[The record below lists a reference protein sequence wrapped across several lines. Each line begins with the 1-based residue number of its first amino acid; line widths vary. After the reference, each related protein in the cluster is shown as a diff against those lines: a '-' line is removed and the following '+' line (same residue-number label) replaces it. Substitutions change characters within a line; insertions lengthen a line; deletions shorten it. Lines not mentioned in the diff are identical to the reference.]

1 MNKTWKR
8 QVFRHTALYTAILMF
23 SHTGG
28 GGGAQAQTQTQ
39 THKYA
44 IVMNGQNLPEVKWG
58 QDYKKLA
65 QKSNERQF
73 THTTNFHIKKNVTL
87 SFNNIDEVVA
97 EKKDVVVFGT
107 ATYLPPYG
115 KVSGFDA
122 DKLKKRGDA
131 LGWIKTTKPGLVGY
145 SYEGVTCQNN
155 YNNASSGCPEL
166 IYKTQFSF
174 GQQGLKKK
182 TTGGL
187 DIAEDKS
194 RDNSP
199 IYKLQDYPGLGV
211 SFNLSSESLVK
222 SIKYNKII
230 SSFSE
235 GVTQQNGTQNQHKDK
250 NLVYTTG
257 DYQYKNKYSSRYV
270 GQNEHSA
277 IAFYLNA
284 KLHLLDKKNIKN
296 IAQGKT
302 VNLGTLK
309 SYVEPTAEWKNKR
322 QNYFQGNWTF
332 EDKGTVSVK
341 LKLPEVKAGRCVN
354 KNNPNP
360 NAKAPSPALTAPALW
375 FGPVQNG
382 KVQMYSA
389 SVSTYPDSSSSQIF
403 LQNLSRK
410 DDTSKPGRYSL
421 KPLSTSEIKSKEP
434 NFTGRQTIIR
444 LDGRVQQIKLGQSN
458 NEVVGF
464 NGNSNNATFGIV
476 SEGSF
481 MPDTS
486 EWKKVLLPWTV
497 RVFAD
502 DSKFKEFNKEE
513 KDNKPKY
520 SQKYRSRDNG
530 KRERNLGDIVNS
542 PIVAVGGYLATSA
555 NDGMVHIFKK
565 GNGGDERNYSLKLSY
580 IPGTMPRKDI
590 ENKDS
595 TLAKE
600 LRAFAE
606 KGYVG
611 DRYGVDGG
619 FVLRQVNLNGKDHVF
634 MFGAMGFGGR
644 GAYALDL
651 TKADGSDPTK
661 ASLFDVKDNG
671 NNGNN
676 GNNRVELGY
685 TVGTPQIGKTHNG
698 KYAAFLASGYATKK
712 IDDPTNKTALYVY
725 DLENNGNLIKKIE
738 VKDGKGGLSSPT
750 LVDKDLDGT
759 VDIAYAGDRG
769 GKMYRFDLSG
779 QSPDQWTV
787 RPIFEGTKPITSAPA
802 ISQLKDKR
810 VVIFG
815 TGSDLSEED
824 VDNMEEQYIYGIFDD
839 DTATTGTVNFSGSGG
854 GLLEQVLS
862 RDNDN
867 KTLFLTDYKRS
878 DGSGSKGW
886 VVKLKDGQ
894 RVTVKPTV
902 VLRTAFVTIRK
913 YNDGGCG
920 AETAILGINTADG
933 GKLTK
938 KSARPIVP
946 DANKDVAQYSGHKQ
960 TTKGKSIPIGCMQKG
975 NEIVCPNGYVY
986 DKPVNVR
993 YLDEKKTDGFS
1004 TTADGDAGGSGIDPA
1019 GKRSG
1024 KNNRCFSQKGVRT
1037 LLMNDLDSLDITGPT
1052 CGMKRISWRE
1062 VFY

>member
-1 MNKTWKR
+1 
-8 QVFRHTALYTAILMF
+8 
-23 SHTGG
+23 GG
-28 GGGAQAQTQTQ
+28 GGGAQAE
-39 THKYA
+39 THNYA
-44 IVMNGQNLPEVKWG
+44 IVMNEQNQLKVK
-58 QDYKKLA
+58 
-65 QKSNERQF
+65 QKGSYSTLREKDRERKFIYNKGWQGGGSVF
-73 THTTNFHIKKNVTL
+73 FDNTDTL
-87 SFNNIDEVVA
+87 VSRQSGTA
-97 EKKDVVVFGT
+97 VFGT

-122 DKLKKRGDA
+122 NALKERNNAVDWIHTTRAGLAGYAYTNVICRSHQCPQLVYKTRFSFDNPDLAKRG
-131 LGWIKTTKPGLVGY
+131 
-145 SYEGVTCQNN
+145 
-155 YNNASSGCPEL
+155 
-166 IYKTQFSF
+166 
-174 GQQGLKKK
+174 
-182 TTGGL
+182 GGL
-187 DIAEDKS
+187 DRHTEPS
-194 RDNSP
+194 RDNSL
-199 IYKLQDYPGLGV
+199 IYKLKDHPWLGV
-211 SFNLSSESLVK
+211 SFNLGSENTVKNSQSSSRL
-222 SIKYNKII
+222 I

-235 GVTQQNGTQNQHKDK
+235 DNNNQTI
-250 NLVYTTG
+250 VSTTENHPISLG
-257 DYQYKNKYSSRYV
+257 DRQR
-270 GQNEHSA
+270 EHTA
-277 IAFYLNA
+277 VAYYLNA
-284 KLHLLDKKNIKN
+284 KLHLLDKKGIKD
-296 IAQGKT
+296 ITGKT
-302 VNLGTLK
+302 VRLGVLK
-309 SYVEPTAEWKNKR
+309 PSIDVKTQRTGLGGLLGFHAKWDIKDTGQIPVEL
-322 QNYFQGNWTF
+322 G
-332 EDKGTVSVK
+332 
-341 LKLPEVKAGRCVN
+341 LPQIKAGRCIN
-354 KNNPNP
+354 KPNPNP
-360 NAKAPSPALTAPALW
+360 KAQALSPALTAPALW

-434 NFTGRQTIIR
+434 TFTGRQTVIR
-444 LDGRVQQIKLGQSN
+444 LDGGVQQIKLQG
-458 NEVVGF
+458 NEVTSFNVN
-464 NGNSNNATFGIV
+464 NGNNTFGIV
-476 SEGSF
+476 KDLGVD
-481 MPDTS
+481 PDAS

-497 RVFAD
+497 RASND
-502 DSKFKEFNKEE
+502 DNQFKTINQQLNQQKIQ
-513 KDNKPKY
+513 Y
-520 SQKYRSRDNG
+520 SQRYRIRDNG
-530 KRERNLGDIVNS
+530 NRDLGDIVNS
-542 PIVAVGGYLATSA
+542 PIVAVGEYLATSA
-555 NDGMVHIFKK
+555 NDGMVHIFKQS
-565 GNGGDERNYSLKLSY
+565 GGDKRSYNLKLSY
-580 IPGTMPRKDI
+580 IPGTMPRQYFD
-590 ENKDS
+590 NDTSALKDS

-600 LRAFAE
+600 LRTFAE

-619 FVLRQVNLNGKDHVF
+619 FVLRRITDDQDKQKHFF
-634 MFGAMGFGGR
+634 MFGAMGLGGR

-651 TKADGSDPTK
+651 TKADSNNPT
-661 ASLFDVKDNG
+661 AVSLFDVKNG

-676 GNNRVELGY
+676 SNNSNNSVQLGY

-698 KYAAFLASGYATKK
+698 KYAAFLASGYATKD
-712 IDDPTNKTALYVY
+712 INNGDNKTALYVY
-725 DLENNGNLIKKIE
+725 DLESNNGTPIAKIE
-738 VKDGKGGLSSPT
+738 VPNGKGGLSSPT

-769 GKMYRFDLSG
+769 GNMYRFDLSS

-815 TGSDLSEED
+815 TGSDLSEDD
-824 VDNMEEQYIYGIFDD
+824 VDNTDEQHIYGIFDD
-839 DTATTGTVNFSGSGG
+839 DTATTGSVNFSGTGG
-854 GLLEQVLS
+854 GLLEQHLTQE
-862 RDNDN
+862 N

-886 VVKLKDGQ
+886 MVKLQPGQ

-913 YNDGGCG
+913 YKDNGCG

-946 DANKDVAQYSGHKQ
+946 EANTAVAQYSGHKQ
-960 TTKGKSIPIGCMQKG
+960 TAKGKSIPIGCMWKN
-975 NEIVCPNGYVY
+975 NETVCPNGYVY

>member
-1 MNKTWKR
+1 
-8 QVFRHTALYTAILMF
+8 MF

-28 GGGAQAQTQTQ
+28 GAQAQTS
-39 THKYA
+39 KYA
-44 IVMNGQNLPEVKWG
+44 IIMNEGNQLEVKRNGQYSTIK
-58 QDYKKLA
+58 DKDR
-65 QKSNERQF
+65 EREY
-73 THTTNFHIKKNVTL
+73 THHNHRQGGGSV
-87 SFNNIDEVVA
+87 SFNNSDELVSRQSGTA
-97 EKKDVVVFGT
+97 VFGT

-115 KVSGFDA
+115 KVSDFDA
-122 DKLKKRGDA
+122 DGLKERNNA
-131 LGWIKTTKPGLVGY
+131 AGWIRTTRIALAGY
-145 SYEGVTCQNN
+145 SYADVVCRS
-155 YNNASSGCPEL
+155 NAGCPKL
-166 IYKTQFSF
+166 VYKTQFSF
-174 GQQGLKKK
+174 DNPDLEK
-182 TTGGL
+182 TGGVL
-187 DIAEDKS
+187 DRHTEPS

-199 IYKLQDYPGLGV
+199 IYKLKDHPWLGV
-211 SFNLSSESLVK
+211 SFNLGAEGTAKNGKVTNKLV
-222 SIKYNKII
+222 
-230 SSFSE
+230 SSFDEKNS
-235 GVTQQNGTQNQHKDK
+235 NN
-250 NLVYTTG
+250 NLVYTTESG
-257 DYQYKNKYSSRYV
+257 DISLGNRDRETTAMAY
-270 GQNEHSA
+270 
-277 IAFYLNA
+277 YLNA
-284 KLHLLDKKNIKN
+284 KLHLLDKKQIQNITD
-296 IAQGKT
+296 KT
-302 VNLGTLK
+302 VQLGVLK
-309 SYVEPTAEWKNKR
+309 PSIDVR
-322 QNYFQGNWTF
+322 QGNKGIAGILSFWTKW
-332 EDKGTVSVK
+332 DIKDTGQIPVK
-341 LKLPEVKAGRCVN
+341 LKLPQVKAGRCIN
-354 KNNPNP
+354 KANPNP

-382 KVQMYSA
+382 KAEMYSA
-389 SVSTYPDSSSSQIF
+389 SVSTYPDSSSSRIF
-403 LQNLSRK
+403 LQNLKRK
-410 DDTSKPGRYSL
+410 TDHSKPGRHSL
-421 KPLSTSEIKSKEP
+421 ADLSASDIQSKEP
-434 NFTGRQTIIR
+434 TFTGRQTVIR
-444 LDGRVQQIKLGQSN
+444 LDGGVQQIKLSRN
-458 NEVVGF
+458 NDEVVNF
-464 NGNSNNATFGIV
+464 NVNNGKNDTFGIV

-481 MPDTS
+481 MPDAS

-497 RVFAD
+497 RASND
-502 DSKFKEFNKEE
+502 DGRFNTFNKEE
-513 KDNKPKY
+513 NNGKPKY
-520 SQKYRSRDNG
+520 SQKYRSRDNNN
-530 KRERNLGDIVNS
+530 RDLGDIVNS

-565 GNGGDERNYSLKLSY
+565 NGGGDDRNYSLKLSY

-590 ENKDS
+590 QSQDS

-619 FVLRQVNLNGKDHVF
+619 FVLRQYKDRVF

-651 TKADGSDPTK
+651 SKADSNDPK
-661 ASLFDVKDNG
+661 NASLFDVKNG
-671 NNGNN
+671 DSSA
-676 GNNRVELGY
+676 ELGY

-725 DLENNGNLIKKIE
+725 DLENNGTLIRKIE

-750 LVDKDLDGT
+750 LVDKDLDGI

-769 GKMYRFDLSG
+769 GSMYRFDLSNDNP
-779 QSPDQWTV
+779 SSWTV
-787 RPIFEGTKPITSAPA
+787 RTIFQGTKPITSAPA

-824 VDNMEEQYIYGIFDD
+824 VDNTDEQYIYGIFDD
-839 DTATTGTVNFSGSGG
+839 DTAASNVDVKLKGLGG
-854 GLLEQVLS
+854 GLLEQVLEQK
-862 RDNDN
+862 D

-878 DGSGSKGW
+878 DGSGDKGW
-886 VVKLKDGQ
+886 VVKLEAGQ

-946 DANKDVAQYSGHKQ
+946 EANTAVAQYSGHKQ
-960 TTKGKSIPIGCMQKG
+960 TAKGKSIPIGCMQKG
-975 NEIVCPNGYVY
+975 NGIACPNGYVY

-1062 VFY
+1062 VFF

>member
-1 MNKTWKR
+1 MN
-8 QVFRHTALYTAILMF
+8 A
-23 SHTGG
+23 
-28 GGGAQAQTQTQ
+28 
-39 THKYA
+39 
-44 IVMNGQNLPEVKWG
+44 QNLPEVKWG
-58 QDYKKLA
+58 DQYQSLTH
-65 QKSNERQF
+65 KSNEREVI
-73 THTTNFHIKKNVTL
+73 HTSGFGLAKKSISF
-87 SFNNIDEVVA
+87 SFNNTDEVVA
-97 EKKDVVVFGT
+97 EKKDTVVFGA

-115 KVSGFDA
+115 KVSGFDTA
-122 DKLKKRGDA
+122 KLTERKNA
-131 LGWIKTTKPGLVGY
+131 LDQIGTTKTGLVGY
-145 SYEGVTCQNN
+145 SYEGSTC
-155 YNNASSGCPEL
+155 SSGGCPTVA
-166 IYKTQFSF
+166 YRTQFTF
-174 GQQGLKKK
+174 GNSSLAKK
-182 TTGGL
+182 TNGGGL
-187 DIAEDKS
+187 DIYEDKS

-199 IYKLQDYPGLGV
+199 IYKLKDHPWLGV
-211 SFNLSSESLVK
+211 SFNLGGESSFKPKRQGSLV
-222 SIKYNKII
+222 

-235 GVTQQNGTQNQHKDK
+235 DVTQQNGAGSQHKDK
-250 NLVYTTG
+250 NLVYTTD
-257 DYQYKNKYSSRYV
+257 DYKSQNNKNHQDKHHAV
-270 GQNEHSA
+270 
-277 IAFYLNA
+277 AFYLNA
-284 KLHLLDKKNIKN
+284 KLHLLDKKHIKN
-296 IAQGKT
+296 IVQGKT

-309 SYVEPTAEWKNKR
+309 TRIEPTEAWKK
-322 QNYFQGNWTF
+322 QNNNFFSGSWTY
-332 EDKGTVSVK
+332 EEKGLVSVK
-341 LKLPEVKAGRCVN
+341 LKLPEVKAGRCIN
-354 KNNPNP
+354 ANNPNKST
-360 NAKAPSPALTAPALW
+360 KAPSPALTAPALW

-389 SVSTYPDSSSSQIF
+389 SVSTYPDSSSSRIF
-403 LQNLSRK
+403 LQNLKRK
-410 DDTSKPGRYSL
+410 NDPNKPGRYSL
-421 KPLSTSEIKSKEP
+421 ADLSENEIKSKEP
-434 NFTGRQTIIR
+434 SFTSRQTVIR
-444 LDGRVQQIKLGQSN
+444 LDKGVHQIKLQG
-458 NEVVGF
+458 NEVANF
-464 NGNSNNATFGIV
+464 NGNDGKNDTFGIV

-481 MPDTS
+481 MPDAS

-497 RVFAD
+497 RASND
-502 DSKFKEFNKEE
+502 DGQFNTFNKEE
-513 KDNKPKY
+513 KDGKPKY

-530 KRERNLGDIVNS
+530 KHERNLGDIVNS
-542 PIVAVGGYLATSA
+542 PIVAVGEYLATSA

-590 ENKDS
+590 QNTES

-606 KGYVG
+606 KSYVG

-619 FVLRQVNLNGKDHVF
+619 FVLRKVERNGKDHVF

-651 TKADGSDPTK
+651 SKIDSGNGNLADV
-661 ASLFDVKDNG
+661 SLFDVKHDKNG
-671 NNGNN
+671 NNG
-676 GNNRVELGY
+676 VKLGY
-685 TVGTPQIGKTHNG
+685 TVGTPQIGKTHDG
-698 KYAAFLASGYATKK
+698 KYAAFLASGYATKD
-712 IDDPTNKTALYVY
+712 ITSGDNKTALYVY
-725 DLENNGNLIKKIE
+725 DLESSGTLIKKIE
-738 VKDGKGGLSSPT
+738 VPGGKGGLSSPT

-769 GKMYRFDLSG
+769 GSMYRFDLSN
-779 QSPDQWTV
+779 QDPNQWSV
-787 RPIFEGTKPITSAPA
+787 RAIFEDTKPITSAPA

-815 TGSDLSEED
+815 TGSDLSEDD
-824 VDNMEEQYIYGIFDD
+824 VLSTSEQYIYGIFDD
-839 DTATTGTVNFSGSGG
+839 DTVANNVNVKLSGLGG
-854 GLLEQVLS
+854 GLLEQELKQE
-862 RDNDN
+862 D

-886 VVKLKDGQ
+886 VVKLKGGQ

-902 VLRTAFVTIRK
+902 VLRTAFVTIHK
-913 YNDGGCG
+913 YTGTDKCG

-946 DANKDVAQYSGHKQ
+946 AENQAVAQYSGHK
-960 TTKGKSIPIGCMQKG
+960 KGINGKSIPIGCMQKG

>member
-1 MNKTWKR
+1 MNKTLKR
-8 QVFRHTALYTAILMF
+8 QVFRHTALYAAILMF

-28 GGGAQAQTQTQ
+28 GGGAMAQTRQ
-39 THKYA
+39 YA
-44 IVMNGQNLPEVKWG
+44 IIMNAQNQPEVRQNGQ
-58 QDYKKLA
+58 Y
-65 QKSNERQF
+65 S
-73 THTTNFHIKKNVTL
+73 TL
-87 SFNNIDEVVA
+87 REKDRKRKYIHHNYTQGGSSVSFDNSDELVSQQSGTA
-97 EKKDVVVFGT
+97 VFGT

-115 KVSGFDA
+115 KVSGFD
-122 DKLKKRGDA
+122 DKRLKERGNA
-131 LGWIKTTKPGLVGY
+131 VNWIHTTHPGLIGY
-145 SYEGVTCQNN
+145 SYAGVVCRDST
-155 YNNASSGCPEL
+155 GCPKL
-166 IYKTQFSF
+166 VYKTRFSF
-174 GQQGLKKK
+174 DNPDLAK
-182 TTGGL
+182 TGGVL
-187 DIAEDKS
+187 NRHTEPS
-194 RDNSP
+194 RENSP
-199 IYKLQDYPGLGV
+199 IYKLKDHPWLGV
-211 SFNLSSESLVK
+211 SFNLSAEGTAKDGKTINKLV
-222 SIKYNKII
+222 
-230 SSFSE
+230 SSFNENNNNQTIVSTTE
-235 GVTQQNGTQNQHKDK
+235 GSPIS
-250 NLVYTTG
+250 LG
-257 DYQYKNKYSSRYV
+257 D
-270 GQNEHSA
+270 GQREHTA
-277 IAFYLNA
+277 MAYYLNA
-284 KLHLLDKKNIKN
+284 KLHLLDKKQIQNITD
-296 IAQGKT
+296 KT
-302 VNLGTLK
+302 VQLGVLK
-309 SYVEPTAEWKNKR
+309 PSIDVRKGAGLLSYWARWDIKDDGQIP
-322 QNYFQGNWTF
+322 
-332 EDKGTVSVK
+332 VK
-341 LKLPEVKAGRCVN
+341 LDLQQVKAGRCIN
-354 KNNPNP
+354 ANNPNKST
-360 NAKAPSPALTAPALW
+360 KAPSPALTAPALW

-444 LDGRVQQIKLGQSN
+444 LDSGVREIKLDRSN
-458 NEVVGF
+458 EATGL
-464 NGNSNNATFGIV
+464 NGNDGKNETFGIV

-481 MPDTS
+481 MPDAS

-497 RVFAD
+497 RGFAD
-502 DSKFKEFNKEE
+502 DSKFKAFNKE
-513 KDNKPKY
+513 KNNDNKPKY
-520 SQKYRSRDNG
+520 SQKYRSRDSS
-530 KRERNLGDIVNS
+530 KHERDLGDIVNS

-590 ENKDS
+590 QSQES

-619 FVLRQVNLNGKDHVF
+619 FVLRRITDDQDKQKHFF

-651 TKADGSDPTK
+651 SKIDNSNPAGVSM
-661 ASLFDVKDNG
+661 FDVKNDNG
-671 NNGNN
+671 
-676 GNNRVELGY
+676 VKLGY

-698 KYAAFLASGYATKK
+698 KYAAFLASGYATKD
-712 IDDPTNKTALYVY
+712 INNGENKTALYVY
-725 DLENNGNLIKKIE
+725 DLENNNGTPIAKIE

-759 VDIAYAGDRG
+759 IDIAYAGDRS

-779 QSPDQWTV
+779 NDPTKWSV
-787 RPIFEGTKPITSAPA
+787 RTIFEGDKPITSAPA

-824 VDNMEEQYIYGIFDD
+824 VDKKDEQYIYGIFDD
-839 DTATTGTVNFSGSGG
+839 DTETTGNVKVDLKGLGG
-854 GLLEQVLS
+854 GLFEQHLTQE
-862 RDNDN
+862 D

-886 VVKLKDGQ
+886 VVKLNGGQ

-946 DANKDVAQYSGHKQ
+946 EANQAVAQYSGHKK
-960 TTKGKSIPIGCMQKG
+960 TSSGKSIPIGCMEKDNG
-975 NEIVCPNGYVY
+975 IVCPNGYVY

-1004 TTADGDAGGSGIDPA
+1004 TTADGDAGGSGTFKEGKKPA
-1019 GKRSG
+1019 R
-1024 KNNRCFSQKGVRT
+1024 NNRCFSGKGVRT

>member
-1 MNKTWKR
+1 MNKTLKR
-8 QVFRHTALYTAILMF
+8 QVFRHTALYAAILMF

-28 GGGAQAQTQTQ
+28 GGAQAQTS
-39 THKYA
+39 KYA
-44 IVMNGQNLPEVKWG
+44 IIMNERNQLEVKQEG
-58 QDYKKLA
+58 SYSTLREKDR
-65 QKSNERQF
+65 ERKF
-73 THTTNFHIKKNVTL
+73 DFNANRGGGGSVFFDNTDTL
-87 SFNNIDEVVA
+87 VSRQSGTA
-97 EKKDVVVFGT
+97 VFGT

-122 DKLKKRGDA
+122 NALKER
-131 LGWIKTTKPGLVGY
+131 
-145 SYEGVTCQNN
+145 
-155 YNNASSGCPEL
+155 NNAVDWIHTTRAGLAGYAYTNVICRSSDQCPQLVYET
-166 IYKTQFSF
+166 KFAFSNKDLANNA
-174 GQQGLKKK
+174 GR
-182 TTGGL
+182 L
-187 DIAEDKS
+187 DRHSDPS
-194 RDNSP
+194 RENSP
-199 IYKLQDYPGLGV
+199 IYKLKDHPWLGV
-211 SFNLSSESLVK
+211 SFNLGSEGTAKDGKSFNKLV
-222 SIKYNKII
+222 
-230 SSFSE
+230 SSFDENNS
-235 GVTQQNGTQNQHKDK
+235 NQ
-250 NLVYTTG
+250 NLVYTTKGHHISLG
-257 DYQYKNKYSSRYV
+257 DWQR
-270 GQNEHSA
+270 EHTA
-277 IAFYLNA
+277 MAYYLNA
-284 KLHLLDKKNIKN
+284 KLHLLDKKGIKD

-302 VNLGTLK
+302 VDLGTLRPR
-309 SYVEPTAEWKNKR
+309 VEAKVRRGGWNLLNFWTTWKI
-322 QNYFQGNWTF
+322 
-332 EDKGTVSVK
+332 EDKGNITVR
-341 LKLPEVKAGRCVN
+341 LDLPEVKAGRCTN
-354 KNNPNP
+354 AAHPNP
-360 NAKAPSPALTAPALW
+360 KVQALSPALTAPALW

-382 KVQMYSA
+382 KAQMYSA
-389 SVSTYPDSSSSQIF
+389 SVSTYPDSSSSRIF
-403 LQNLSRK
+403 LQNLERK
-410 DDTSKPGRYSL
+410 TDPGRPGRYSL
-421 KPLSTSEIKSKEP
+421 KPLNEAQIKSKEP
-434 NFTGRQTIIR
+434 SFTSRQTIIR
-444 LDGRVQQIKLGQSN
+444 LDGGVHEIKLQG
-458 NEVVGF
+458 NEVANF
-464 NGNSNNATFGIV
+464 NGNDGKNDTFGIV

-481 MPDTS
+481 MPDDS

-520 SQKYRSRDNG
+520 SQKYRSRDTNNG
-530 KRERNLGDIVNS
+530 NRNLGDIINS
-542 PIVAVGGYLATSA
+542 PIVAVGEYLATSA

-590 ENKDS
+590 QSQDS

-619 FVLRQVNLNGKDHVF
+619 FVLREVERDGKTRVF

-651 TKADGSDPTK
+651 TKADGSDPT
-661 ASLFDVKDNG
+661 AVSLFDVKNG
-671 NNGNN
+671 NNGKNSNN
-676 GNNRVELGY
+676 SNNSVQLGY
-685 TVGTPQIGKTHNG
+685 TVGTPQIGKTHDG
-698 KYAAFLASGYATKK
+698 KYAAFLASGYATKD
-712 IDDPTNKTALYVY
+712 INSTENQTALYVY
-725 DLENNGNLIKKIE
+725 DLESSGTLIKKIE
-738 VKDGKGGLSSPT
+738 VPNGKGGLSSPT
-750 LVDKDLDGT
+750 LVDKDLDGM

-769 GKMYRFDLSG
+769 GNMYRFDLSA
-779 QSPDQWTV
+779 QDPNQWSV
-787 RPIFEGTKPITSAPA
+787 RTIFSGNKPITSAPA

-824 VDNMEEQYIYGIFDD
+824 VLSTDEQHIYGIFDN
-839 DTATTGTVNFSGSGG
+839 DTNTGTAQDGQGN
-854 GLLEQVLS
+854 GLLKQVLKK
-862 RDNDN
+862 DGN
-867 KTLFLTDYKRS
+867 TLFLSDYKRS
-878 DGSGSKGW
+878 NGSGDKGW
-886 VVKLKDGQ
+886 VVKLEAGQ

-913 YNDGGCG
+913 YKDNGCG

-946 DANKDVAQYSGHKQ
+946 EANTAVAQYSGHKK
-960 TTKGKSIPIGCMQKG
+960 TANGKSIPIGCMEKNG
-975 NEIVCPNGYVY
+975 GTVCPNGYVY